1 MGNVRTGKVNGIKF
15 TKQYK
20 FVIKPKD
27 PMQHVYQKIVP
38 EFGLEIVKSVL
49 EKNGD
54 RYFYNEIKI

>member
-1 MGNVRTGKVNGIKF
+1 M
-15 TKQYK
+15 
-20 FVIKPKD
+20 IKPKD